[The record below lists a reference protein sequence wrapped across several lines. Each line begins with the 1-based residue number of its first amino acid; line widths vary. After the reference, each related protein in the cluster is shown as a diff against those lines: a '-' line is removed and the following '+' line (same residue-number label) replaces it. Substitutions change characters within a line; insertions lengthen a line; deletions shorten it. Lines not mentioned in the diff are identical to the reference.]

1 MNVKDILGVALIGV
15 GGYVLYEMFF
25 ATPAPAVA
33 TATTT
38 AGSPAVAATTANT
51 NLTVADAAVL
61 PYNSAITSAQ
71 MQAINAGI
79 DAAIQSGSV
88 PQIAGNSVLA
98 FMLGWGG
105 LPAQTSRTTSGQ
117 TYIFD
122 GTNWNL
128 QAAGT
133 AGLTGYYGMGQHRIM
148 TGARRINYVRRMA

>member
-1 MNVKDILGVALIGV
+1 VDVKDILGVALIGV

-38 AGSPAVAATTANT
+38 AGSPAVAATAANT

-61 PYNSAITSAQ
+61 PYNSAITAAQ
-71 MQAINAGI
+71 MVSVQAGLDSALS
-79 DAAIQSGSV
+79 SGTIS
-88 PQIAGNSVLA
+88 QIAGNSVLA

-105 LPAQTSRTTSGQ
+105 LPAQTSRTSSGQ

-133 AGLTGYYGMGQHRIM
+133 AGLTGYRGMGQHRIM
-148 TGARRINYVRRMA
+148 TGARRINYVRRMG